1 MQALDA
7 LEQWDALEGA
17 QQQVLARQVAEQL
30 PAGFR
35 FAAVQSFHLGSQS
48 HSVALFG
55 FNGARF
61 ALIPGGQATLGYDP
75 AHAFVPDAEQL
86 ASWKSFACRW
96 LHEPDSDLNMY
107 LHQFMTPLRQVTLK
121 PFLME
126 VAATPLEAP
135 VEGVVGGVPVMTYG
149 APPTYRD
156 TVAQVAVDGFRLPT
170 SDEWEYACA
179 AGARTLWRWG
189 DRCPPL
195 AIPAPSDT
203 SPAWD
208 VHLQPNAFGLLIARW
223 PRDWEFCAT
232 LGRTRGGDGGTA
244 RSGDA
249 GHFIEWLTLAS
260 AFEARWD
267 EDEGAPV
274 YHAHL
279 RRAYSI
285 L

>member
-1 MQALDA
+1 MQALDT
-7 LEQWDALEGA
+7 LDQWDALESA
-17 QQQVLARQVAEQL
+17 QQQLLARQLGEQL

-35 FAAVQSFHLGSQS
+35 FAAVESFRLGAQS
-48 HSVALFG
+48 HSVALFD
-55 FNGARF
+55 FDGAHF

-75 AHAFVPDAEQL
+75 AHPFVLDAEQL
-86 ASWKSFACRW
+86 ASWKSFASRW
-96 LHEPDSDLNMY
+96 LHAPDFDLKRY
-107 LHQFMTPLRQVTLK
+107 LRQIMTPLRQVTLK
-121 PFLME
+121 PFLLE
-126 VAATPLEAP
+126 VAAIPLEAP
-135 VEGVVGGVPVMTYG
+135 VDGVVGGVPVMTSG
-149 APPTYRD
+149 ASPTYRGAL
-156 TVAQVAVDGFRLPT
+156 AQVAGDGFRLPT

-189 DRCPPL
+189 DRCPPIH
-195 AIPAPSDT
+195 IPAPHAP

-223 PRDWEFCAT
+223 PRNWEFCAK
-232 LGRTRGGDGGTA
+232 LGCLRGGDGGTA
-244 RSGDA
+244 LSGGA

-267 EDEGAPV
+267 EDGDAPV